1 MPGIVNAGR
10 RMVMKVDFVPAP
22 VLLTLNECIAKIG
35 YRLHNPPTMRFSR
48 TKISAL
54 RRNRNAI

>member
-1 MPGIVNAGR
+1 
-10 RMVMKVDFVPAP
+10 MKVDFVPAP